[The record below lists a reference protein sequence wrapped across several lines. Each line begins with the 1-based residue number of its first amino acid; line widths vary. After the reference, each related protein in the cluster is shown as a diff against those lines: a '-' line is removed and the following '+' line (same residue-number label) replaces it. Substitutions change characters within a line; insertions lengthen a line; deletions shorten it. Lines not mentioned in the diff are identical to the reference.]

1 MTQLAAA
8 TASASAMTFADRTP
22 AGLTLARLE
31 GLELSPAPINPDWVL
46 EGDPQARAV
55 QLAQGDDRNASMS
68 VWDCTAGRFD
78 WYFGCDEAV
87 YILEGSVTVTGQ
99 DGETRVLSAG
109 DTAYFPAF
117 SWFEW
122 HVPDYVRKVAFCHD
136 VLPPLARLPVKVLV
150 RLSRIANRL
159 YTAAFGPR
167 GASTNRRTS

>member
-8 TASASAMTFADRTP
+8 IAPASAMTFADRTP
-22 AGLTLARLE
+22 AGLTLARLD
-31 GLELSPAPINPDWVL
+31 GLKLDPAPINPDWVL
-46 EGDPQARAV
+46 EGAPQARAV

-68 VWDCTAGRFD
+68 VWDCTAGRFN

-87 YILEGSVTVTGQ
+87 YILEGSVTVTGP
-99 DGETRVLSAG
+99 DGETRVLNAG
-109 DTAYFPAF
+109 DTGYFPAF

-136 VLPPLARLPVKVLV
+136 VVPPLARLPVKVLV
-150 RLSRIANRL
+150 RLSRVADRL

-167 GASTNRRTS
+167 AAPGNSKTP